1 MTAPF
6 VSPMSPPPPTSVTSG
21 NTVYKRLDA
30 EDIVRANPTEVTT
43 GIWTGDSGS
52 ITTFYTSS
60 VQSASLSS
68 QYYYDVYNINP
79 TSSLAE
85 VQFSVAYGHISGGGA
100 PTLTQSDTATLS
112 TQVIYSQYRNM
123 LLDGTDTKFTFNGN
137 YDSNHIFVINLARA
151 RLRER
156 LDPGNF
162 ILYLSGSGGLRTF
175 IDDSGQ
181 TLSAGTG
188 KGGQVFNLVSGSLT
202 GVSGSTVVSASSA
215 TQGGF
220 GLVYPDLGF
229 IVLNP
234 DALREVGALTAT
246 PTTSS
251 ALMHNYNHQ
260 ILFNSMVKG
269 ADFQAR
275 SAETI
280 SSTHYFVRL
289 RNQEFN
295 YSNNPTF
302 FDETNGSIENNEF
315 VQNPVVYVTS
325 IGFYNDQNELLAVAK
340 LSKPVKKTFDS
351 ETLIRARLDW

>member
-6 VSPMSPPPPTSVTSG
+6 IPTTG
-21 NTVYKRLDA
+21 NTIYKRLDSD
-30 EDIVRANPTEVTT
+30 DIVRANPTEVTT

-85 VQFSVAYGHISGGGA
+85 VQFSVAYGHINGGGA

-112 TQVIYSQYRNM
+112 TKVIYSQYRNM
-123 LLDGTDTKFTFNGN
+123 LLDGTDTKFTFSGN

-162 ILYLSGSGGLRTF
+162 VLYLSGSGGLRTF

-181 TLSAGTG
+181 TLSAGSG

-202 GVSGSTVVSASSA
+202 GPSGSTVISTSSP

-220 GLVYPDLGF
+220 GLVYPDLGY

-234 DALREVGALTAT
+234 DALVEVGALTST
-246 PTTSS
+246 IVTSS
-251 ALMHNYNHQ
+251 AVMPAYNQ
-260 ILFNSMVKG
+260 QRLFNSMVRG

-302 FDETNGSIENNEF
+302 FDETNGSIENSEF
-315 VQNPVVYVTS
+315 IQNPVVYVTS
-325 IGFYNDQNELLAVAK
+325 IGFYNDNNELLAVAK
-340 LSKPVKKTFDS
+340 LSRPIPKSFAT

>member
-6 VSPMSPPPPTSVTSG
+6 IVTLNNSIF
-21 NTVYKRLDA
+21 KRFDA
-30 EDIVRANPTEVTT
+30 DDIVRANPTEITT

-52 ITTFYTSS
+52 ILSFYTSS

-68 QYYYDVYNINP
+68 QFYYDVYNINP
-79 TSSLAE
+79 TASLAE
-85 VQFSVAYGHISGGGA
+85 VQFSVAYGHRTGGGA
-100 PTLTQSDTATLS
+100 PTLTQSDTATQS
-112 TQVIYSQYRNM
+112 SKVIYSQYRNM
-123 LLDGTDTKFTFNGN
+123 LLDGTDTKFTFLGN
-137 YDSNHIFVINLARA
+137 YDSEHIFVINLARA

-162 ILYLSGSGGLRTF
+162 ILYLSGSGGLRSF

-181 TLSAGTG
+181 TLSAGSG
-188 KGGQVFNLVSGSLT
+188 RGGNVYNLVSGSLT

-229 IVLNP
+229 IILNP
-234 DALREVGALTAT
+234 DALREVGAINNTVV
-246 PTTSS
+246 TSS
-251 ALMHNYNHQ
+251 ALMPAYNHQ
-260 ILFNSMVKG
+260 HLFNSIVRG

-302 FDETNGSIENNEF
+302 FDETNGSIENSDF
-315 VQNPVVYVTS
+315 IQNPVVYVTS
-325 IGFYNDQNELLAVAK
+325 IGFYNDNNELLAVAK
-340 LSKPVKKTFDS
+340 LSKPVAKSFST